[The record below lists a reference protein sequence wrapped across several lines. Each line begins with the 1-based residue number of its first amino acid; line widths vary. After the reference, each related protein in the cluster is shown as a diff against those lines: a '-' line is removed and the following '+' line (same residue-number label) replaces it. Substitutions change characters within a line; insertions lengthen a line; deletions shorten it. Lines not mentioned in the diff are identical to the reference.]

1 MKEGRKEIGRGMT
14 ESKIVVYRLTRKMCD
29 NCNDIRVESRDCI
42 KFKSVLGLGRR
53 ALEGCAKNYV
63 LSTLSHPI

>member
-1 MKEGRKEIGRGMT
+1 MKEGRKENGRGMT

-42 KFKSVLGLGRR
+42 KFKSVLGLGR
-53 ALEGCAKNYV
+53 
-63 LSTLSHPI
+63 